1 MTYESLSDG
10 GFATGSMLGSGGFIV
25 YDDTAC
31 IVRNTEFLRFITMSL
46 AGNAHLS

>member
-10 GFATGSMLGSGGFIV
+10 GFADLLGSGGFIV

-31 IVRNTEFLRFITMSL
+31 EKHMEFFSF
-46 AGNAHLS
+46 LSP